1 MHCGSPHMVLWTG
14 YSQCHFFA
22 FFFLNL
28 AIIGFNYKLICWGK
42 CEIERHGTK
51 VQKTQMEWV
60 ALKSL
65 GEVFIVIPILYKL

>member
-1 MHCGSPHMVLWTG
+1 MGNSLCKMHYVKCIVDLLTWCYERAIHNVIFLL
-14 YSQCHFFA
+14 

-51 VQKTQMEWV
+51 VQKTQME
-60 ALKSL
+60 
-65 GEVFIVIPILYKL
+65 